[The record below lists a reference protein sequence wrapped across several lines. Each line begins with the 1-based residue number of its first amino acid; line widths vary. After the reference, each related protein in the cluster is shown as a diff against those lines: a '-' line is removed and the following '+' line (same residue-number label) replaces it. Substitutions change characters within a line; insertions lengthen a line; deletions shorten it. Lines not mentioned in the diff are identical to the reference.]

1 MEKVYKD
8 PSETVKS
15 VVMRAKGI
23 ASDSNSHV
31 NIVLEDGIEVIVH
44 PDSTTMDTEEII
56 YLKEAVKTYKQ
67 VSEFYEAIVK
77 GGRA

>member
-23 ASDSNSHV
+23 ASDTNRPV
-31 NIVLEDGIEVIVH
+31 TIIMENGLETSMY
-44 PDSTTMDTEEII
+44 PDSNTADTYSII
-56 YLKEAVKTYKQ
+56 LLKEAVETYKLL
-67 VSEFYEAIVK
+67 SNN
-77 GGRA
+77 R